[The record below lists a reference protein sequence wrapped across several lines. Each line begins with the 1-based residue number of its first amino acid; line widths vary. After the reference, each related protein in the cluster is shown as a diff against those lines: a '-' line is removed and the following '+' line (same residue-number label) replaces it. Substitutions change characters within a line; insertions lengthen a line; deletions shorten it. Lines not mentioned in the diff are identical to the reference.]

1 MLLFVAAYLL
11 LTVQRSAETSRATS
25 LYIEIIDA
33 STSEMM
39 TIYSCTVLLYM
50 LYV

>member
-33 STSEMM
+33 STSEM